1 MRTAFRD
8 GGVEAAGIAIAKV
21 VYSVG
26 VATGMA
32 TSYAASSPPVAS
44 TQSTFVVAAA
54 EAAEVYVIWY
64 ASVLH
69 MLCPKWVY
77 S

>member
-1 MRTAFRD
+1 
-8 GGVEAAGIAIAKV
+8 
-21 VYSVG
+21 
-26 VATGMA
+26 MA
-32 TSYAASSPPVAS
+32 TSYAASSPLVAS